1 MCFVWKASGK
11 VCLILW
17 DELKFQVGY
26 RIFKTLSS
34 NAPQCALFIFF
45 LLVQRQT
52 ILLING
58 EALHLN
64 GLINHKI

>member
-34 NAPQCALFIFF
+34 NAPQCALFIYFF
-45 LLVQRQT
+45 TCPTPDNFTHQW
-52 ILLING
+52 G
-58 EALHLN
+58 SSAP
-64 GLINHKI
+64 